1 MVRLPAGIRLR
12 FVLALLFAALT
23 GVPRELSLNPVSMR
37 CYSPQGIV
45 AAHPLDNHG
54 RYVTLYRYGYRGT

>member
-23 GVPRELSLNPVSMR
+23 GVPREFSLNPVSMR
-37 CYSPQGIV
+37 FSSPQWIV
-45 AAHPLDNHG
+45 VPHPLDNHG
-54 RYVTLYRYGYRGT
+54 RYV